1 MICSK
6 ISKEENIEIVL
17 IGSGTKESLIRLN
30 GFIKDLIGGIKLK
43 GGNNNIKFKLT
54 NDYKDTFNSNIVI
67 CSAGKWPTK
76 KEKEEFNYIDP
87 NGRLIQSK
95 INAKLISEITSNLN
109 KYCPKTLFFIVTNQV
124 DMICHIA
131 RKIFRFR

>member
-30 GFIKDLIGGIKLK
+30 GFIKDLIGGIELK
-43 GGNNNIKFKLT
+43 GGNNNIKIKLT

-109 KYCPKTLFFIVTNQV
+109 K
-124 DMICHIA
+124 
-131 RKIFRFR
+131 